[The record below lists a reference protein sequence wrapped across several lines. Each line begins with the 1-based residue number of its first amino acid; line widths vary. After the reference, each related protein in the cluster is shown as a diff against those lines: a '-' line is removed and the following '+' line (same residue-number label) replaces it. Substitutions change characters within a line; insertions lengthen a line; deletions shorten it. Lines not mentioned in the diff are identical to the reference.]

1 MNILLVEDDFD
12 VARNICEFFEADGHE
27 VEWAPDGLIGLE
39 CATRERRD
47 VIILD
52 IALPRLSGTELCL
65 RLRELGFDD
74 VPILML
80 TARSE
85 LSDKVAAFKYG
96 ADDYVVKPFALEEL
110 DGRLHAL
117 TRRAGGNGRGS
128 LLRVGDLEFNTA
140 THSVRRGETA
150 ISITAT
156 GRKIL
161 EALMRNTH
169 RVVSRQEIEH
179 VVWGDDPPRSDSLK
193 IHIHSLREA
202 IDKPFGM
209 SLLHTIRGAGYR
221 IHAPSDTT

>member
-12 VARNICEFFEADGHE
+12 VARNICEYFESDDHV

-39 CATRERRD
+39 CATRQERD

-52 IALPRLSGTELCL
+52 IALPRLSGLELCK
-65 RLRELGFDD
+65 RLRELGFTT

-85 LSDKVAAFKYG
+85 VPDKVAAFEYG

-110 DGRLHAL
+110 GSRLAAL
-117 TRRAGGNGRGS
+117 TRRAYGVEAGAR
-128 LLRVGDLEFNTA
+128 LKVADLEFDTA
-140 THSVRRGETA
+140 THSIKRGKQQL
-150 ISITAT
+150 SLTAT

-179 VVWGDDPPRSDSLK
+179 IVWGDDPPQSDSLK

-202 IDKPFGM
+202 IDKPFG
-209 SLLHTIRGAGYR
+209 SALIRTIRGAGYR
-221 IHAPSDTT
+221 ICSVED